1 MGSSGRGGLRM
12 EYSSIY
18 VRRIRRLCKERG
30 IAINKLAVMSDVK
43 QSTLDNIVRG
53 ITKNPRVKTLHK
65 LAIAFNMT
73 LAEFLDFQELND
85 YSFED
90 DTED

>member
-1 MGSSGRGGLRM
+1 MD
-12 EYSSIY
+12 YSEII
-18 VRRIRRLCKERG
+18 VDRIRRLCTERN
-30 IAINKLAVMSDVK
+30 ISVNKLAVMSDVK

-53 ITKNPRVKTLHK
+53 LTKNPRVKTLHK

-73 LAEFLDFQELND
+73 LSEFLDFDELNG

-90 DTED
+90 DTEDD